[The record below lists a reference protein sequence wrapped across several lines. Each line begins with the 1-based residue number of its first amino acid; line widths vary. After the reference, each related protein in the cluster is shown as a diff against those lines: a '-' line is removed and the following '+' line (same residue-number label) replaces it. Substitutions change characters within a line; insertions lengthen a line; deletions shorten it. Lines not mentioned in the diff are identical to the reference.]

1 MKIIDEIKKKI
12 YIHEM
17 LTIDIMLIN
26 TLVLLTIKS
35 TISYEPV
42 SYTQITPPSSCMTII
57 QHNPF
62 IGYIYFGCGVVLIL
76 SAVYR
81 LYLLLRGKEKS

>member
-1 MKIIDEIKKKI
+1 MKIIDEIKEKMF
-12 YIHEM
+12 IHEM
-17 LTIDIMLIN
+17 LSIDIIGIN
-26 TLVLLTIKS
+26 TLVLFIIKY
-35 TISYEPV
+35 TISYEPI

-62 IGYIYFGCGVVLIL
+62 IGYIYIGCGVVLIL

-81 LYLLLRGKEKS
+81 LYLLLRRKEKS